1 MMENGLFV
9 LTFLMGVIVYSLIEY
24 QYVWDFRMLS
34 LSSSAL
40 QNSFDKV
47 CSVLYLSRPVWRAVE
62 AEVVVED
69 EEEVAAV
76 DRC

>member
-1 MMENGLFV
+1 
-9 LTFLMGVIVYSLIEY
+9 
-24 QYVWDFRMLS
+24 MLS

-62 AEVVVED
+62 AEVVVE
-69 EEEVAAV
+69 EEVAAV
-76 DRC
+76 DRCWSPPSGRTIVPHFSCASGYF